1 MSDKKYEFTGE
12 TKIVFGVTLK
22 RIRAVRA
29 IGFIEAGTIG
39 GWISSEANLSQ
50 VYGNAWVYGSAL
62 VYGDA
67 RVSGDARVYGD
78 ALVYGS
84 ARVYGNAWV
93 YGNARVS
100 GNAQVYGDAWVYG
113 NARVSKPI
121 VVATRSDGYTFT
133 LTHQGKNAP
142 RIAAG
147 CRFFTMKEAREHWTR
162 TRGGTP
168 LGAETDSI
176 LDHFERM
183 IAAGALK

>member
-29 IGFIEAGTIG
+29 IGFIAAGTLG

-50 VYGNAWVYGSAL
+50 VSGDAWVS
-62 VYGDA
+62 GDA
-67 RVSGDARVYGD
+67 QVSGDARVYGT
-78 ALVYGS
+78 

-93 YGNARVS
+93 S
-100 GNAQVYGDAWVYG
+100 GK
-113 NARVSKPI
+113 ARVSKPI

-147 CRFFTMKEAREHWTR
+147 CRFFTMKEAREHWAWR
-162 TRGGTP
+162 AGTP